1 MKKNNNTPSLSREGR
16 GGSQGGAQN
25 GAHKKSWQ
33 ETYAT
38 PEEIKAMLDSRVWL
52 RYNEVR
58 GRPEI
63 HWLSKGPVIR
73 ADERGLLTIFGGD
86 ECATDGYTNL
96 TDRDIN
102 TLWMELCQEK
112 AVIKQHL
119 LNVVESDYVPKYHPF
134 RDYLEHLSPW
144 TPKQG
149 DHILRLSLTVIVKG
163 DADEQILFYQYL
175 KKWLVGMVASWVDAK
190 VVNNVMLILIGEQG
204 TYKTTWFANLLPP
217 QLREYFYTK
226 TDSAMLTKDDRL
238 VLAQYGLMC
247 WEELDSMLPKEL
259 NKMKGTMTMPSINER
274 KAYGRYHESLPHL
287 ASFCGT
293 GNNVQFLSDTT
304 GTRRWLPFEV
314 KSIESP
320 LTSPFD
326 YDGIYAQAYTLYQ
339 QGFQYWFDRSEIERL
354 QQHNEAYTTSNDEED
369 LVAEYFRQPRG
380 AETGEFMRTA
390 VAKQLLSSPGMNL
403 TTVALG
409 RAFTHLGFKA
419 ATINHHRGY
428 YVVRILPEERKQRAV
443 ALAYDAMKQ
452 SQTNTDDTDGTDVF

>member
-1 MKKNNNTPSLSREGR
+1 MKKETKKKEGAPRE
-16 GGSQGGAQN
+16 
-25 GAHKKSWQ
+25 HKKSWQ

-38 PEEIKAMLDSRVWL
+38 PEEIKAMLDNRVSL

-63 HWLSKGPVIR
+63 RRLSRGPVIR
-73 ADERGLLTIFGGD
+73 ADEQGLLTIFGDD

-102 TLWMELCQEK
+102 TLWMALCQEK
-112 AVIKQHL
+112 PVIKQHL
-119 LNVVESDYVPKYHPF
+119 QNVIESDYVPKYHPF
-134 RDYLEHLSPW
+134 RDYLDHLPPW
-144 TPKQG
+144 TPEQG
-149 DHILRLSLTVIVKG
+149 DHIMGLSLTVNVKG
-163 DADEQILFYQYL
+163 DSDEQILFYQYL
-175 KKWLVGMVASWVDAK
+175 KKWLVGMVASWVNAK

-217 QLREYFYTK
+217 QLRDYFYTK
-226 TDSAMLTKDDRL
+226 TESAMLSKDDRL

-274 KAYGRYHESLPHL
+274 KAYGRYHETLPHL

-314 KSIESP
+314 DTIESP

-326 YDGIYAQAYTLYQ
+326 YDGIYSQAYTLYQ
-339 QGFQYWFDRSEIERL
+339 QGFQYWFDKPEIERL
-354 QQHNEAYTTSNDEED
+354 QRHNEAYETINLERE
-369 LVAEYFRQPRG
+369 LVDTYFRIPVNG
-380 AETGEFMRTA
+380 EVGEFMPVSRALQIIGGNISQRLSDRRIGHAFTALGFTFRRTNSTRGYI
-390 VAKQLLSSPGMNL
+390 VVQRSPLEIKERQKQLGSDEVTL
-403 TTVALG
+403 
-409 RAFTHLGFKA
+409 
-419 ATINHHRGY
+419 
-428 YVVRILPEERKQRAV
+428 
-443 ALAYDAMKQ
+443 
-452 SQTNTDDTDGTDVF
+452 

>member
-1 MKKNNNTPSLSREGR
+1 MKKGKETASTGREGR
-16 GGSQGGAQN
+16 GGSSKT
-25 GAHKKSWQ
+25 HKQPWQ

-38 PEEIKAMLDSRVWL
+38 PDEIKAMLDSRVSL

-63 HWLSKGPVIR
+63 HWLSAGPVIG
-73 ADERGLLTIFGGD
+73 ADEQGLLTIFGDD
-86 ECATDGYTNL
+86 ECATDGYASL
-96 TDRDIN
+96 TDRDVN
-102 TLWMELCQEK
+102 TLWSALCQEK
-112 AVIKQHL
+112 PVVKQHL
-119 LNVVESDYVPKYHPF
+119 QNVIESDYVPTYHPF
-134 RDYLEHLSPW
+134 RDYLDRLPPW
-144 TPKQG
+144 TPEQG
-149 DHILRLSLTVIVKG
+149 DHILGLSVTVNVKG
-163 DADEQILFYQYL
+163 DSDEQILFYQYL
-175 KKWLVGMVASWVDAK
+175 KKWLVGMVASWVSPR
-190 VVNNVMLILIGEQG
+190 VVNNVMLILIGPQG

-217 QLREYFYTK
+217 QLRDYFYTK
-226 TDSAMLTKDDRL
+226 TDSALLTKDDRL

-259 NKMKGTMTMPSINER
+259 NKMKGTMTMPSVNER
-274 KAYGRYHESLPHL
+274 RAYGRYHESLPHL

-293 GNNVQFLSDTT
+293 GNNVQFLSDST

-314 KSIESP
+314 VNIESP
-320 LTSPFD
+320 LESPFD
-326 YDGIYAQAYTLYQ
+326 HDGIYAQAYTLYR
-339 QGFQYWFDRSEIERL
+339 QGFRYWFDRPEIEQL
-354 QQHNEAYTTSNDEED
+354 QRHNEAYTTSNDEED

-390 VAKQLLSSPGMNL
+390 VAKQLLSSPGMHL

-452 SQTNTDDTDGTDVF
+452 SQTTNTDDTDGTDVF